1 MSKKT
6 KKQKAALPN
15 PWFFNKY
22 LLCLIFF
29 LVWMLIF
36 DRHSWRT
43 QRQLSNSINTLSL
56 EKAEFTDKYNE
67 AIQQQKDLK
76 KDPEKYARDNYFMH
90 TENEQVFYIEKE

>member
-1 MSKKT
+1 MSKKSE
-6 KKQKAALPN
+6 KKNLAPRKA
-15 PWFFNKY
+15 WFLNKY

-43 QRQLSNSINTLSL
+43 QRQLSNSIETLRL
-56 EKAEFTDKYNE
+56 EKAEFTDKYKL
-67 AIQQQKDLK
+67 ALQQQEDLK
-76 KDPEKYARDNYFMH
+76 QDPEKYARDNYFMH

>member
-1 MSKKT
+1 MSKKS
-6 KKQKAALPN
+6 KKEIPAISNA
-15 PWFFNKY
+15 WFFNKY

-43 QRQLSNSINTLSL
+43 QRQLSRSIDALTI
-56 EKAEFTDKYNE
+56 EKNDFTDKYNL
-67 AIQQQKDLK
+67 ALQQQKDLK

-90 TENEQVFYIEKE
+90 AENEQVFYIEKE

>member
-1 MSKKT
+1 MSKKS
-6 KKQKAALPN
+6 KKEKQAARK

-43 QRQLSNSINTLSL
+43 QRQLSHSIDALKK
-56 EKAEFTDKYNE
+56 EKAEFTDKYKI
-67 AIQQQKDLK
+67 ALQQQKDLERN
-76 KDPEKYARDNYFMH
+76 PEKYARDNYFMH
-90 TENEQVFYIEKE
+90 TKNEQVFYIEKE